1 MFADEDLFDI
11 VIRSD
16 TAKKT
21 QKGKTQGTQ
30 TNNEDLETEEKA
42 TTTLTATVSQEVRF
56 LLRLGTSGFEGH
68 VHPKFAHERAVQ
80 RRRTHPI
87 PADEAK
93 VCEQH
98 SEGVFIP
105 PK

>member
-21 QKGKTQGTQ
+21 QKGKTQATQ

-42 TTTLTATVSQEVRF
+42 TTTLTATVSQEVRSI
-56 LLRLGTSGFEGH
+56 LIIDTSGFKGH
-68 VHPKFAHERAVQ
+68 VHSKFTHQRAVQ
-80 RRRTHPI
+80 RGRTHSI
-87 PADEAK
+87 PTDEAK

-98 SEGVFIP
+98 SQRVFIP

>member
-21 QKGKTQGTQ
+21 QKGKTQATQ

-42 TTTLTATVSQEVRF
+42 TTTLTATVSQEVSF
-56 LLRLGTSGFEGH
+56 LLNLDTSGFQRH
-68 VHPKFAHERAVQ
+68 VHSYLAHE
-80 RRRTHPI
+80 
-87 PADEAK
+87 
-93 VCEQH
+93 
-98 SEGVFIP
+98 
-105 PK
+105 